1 MSNWRPVLQP
11 VLRFLIW
18 LLLRVETEG
27 MERVPREG
35 PLILMF
41 NHIHILDPV
50 VLVAV
55 VPRYAV
61 AIGKVEI
68 LSWPIIGPLVH
79 RYPTIPV
86 RRGEMDMNAVRESLA
101 VLQAGHALIIAPEG
115 TRSRTGK
122 LQRAKKGMVFLA
134 ERCGDPL
141 ILPVAV
147 TGTTDFPAGLKCL
160 RRVPVR
166 YRFGRPFRFRWPGGR
181 LNREVMQQMSD
192 EAMYELARLLPP
204 QMRGAYGDLEAATTE
219 WLRFEKP

>member
-11 VLRFLIW
+11 VLRFLIR

-27 MERVPREG
+27 MERMPGEG

-50 VLVAV
+50 VLVAI

-61 AIGKVEI
+61 AIGKAEI
-68 LSWPIIGPLVH
+68 LGWPIIGPLVH

-86 RRGEMDMNAVRESLA
+86 RRGELDMAAVRQSLA
-101 VLQAGHALIIAPEG
+101 VLKAGHALIIAPEG
-115 TRSRTGK
+115 TRSRTGR
-122 LQRAKKGMVFLA
+122 LQRAKRGMVFLA
-134 ERCGDPL
+134 QQCDPL

-147 TGTTDFPAGLKCL
+147 TGTTDFPAGLKRL
-160 RRVPVR
+160 RRVAVR
-166 YRFGRPFRFRWPGGR
+166 YRFGRPFRFRWPEGKLR
-181 LNREVMQQMSD
+181 REVMQQMAD

-204 QMRGAYGDLEAATTE
+204 EMRGVYSDLDAATTE
-219 WLRFEKP
+219 WLRFEET